1 MLFSNCNDGAPACTI
16 NAVTCSAVIFPAVRA
31 AVIFATNERKSF
43 TTGAGGTTAA
53 FPASGNPTLGAGGT
67 GTAAL
72 GAGGTNTGAGGTGT
86 PPTAGGGGTGTA
98 PPVPAVSAAALGTT
112 VGAGGTSTAPVPGT
126 DTGADD
132 APAVGVL
139 VPGGRRRPDAA
150 ISVVTAVTSA
160 TSMPFCN
167 LKVPSFFLPFDF

>member
-1 MLFSNCNDGAPACTI
+1 MM
-16 NAVTCSAVIFPAVRA
+16 AVTCSAVIFPAVRA
-31 AVIFATNERKSF
+31 AVIFATSERKSF

-53 FPASGNPTLGAGGT
+53 FPASGIPTLGAGGT
-67 GTAAL
+67 GTDEA

-86 PPTAGGGGTGTA
+86 PPMAGGGGTGTA

-112 VGAGGTSTAPVPGT
+112 VGAGGTDTAPVPGT

-139 VPGGRRRPDAA
+139 VAPGGRIRPDAA
-150 ISVVTAVTSA
+150 SSVVTAVTSA

-167 LKVPSFFLPFDF
+167 LKVPSFFLPFVF